1 MTTRT
6 LVVWCPDWPVVAA
19 GAGPDDAVA
28 VVFANR
34 VVACSPAARAEGV
47 RRGLRRREA
56 QGRCPD
62 LALVPADPDR
72 DARAFEPVAAAVATL
87 SPRLEVLRPGTL
99 AVPTRGPSRYFGGDE
114 ALAARAA
121 ALATA
126 ALDGR
131 GTALAGVADGPFAA
145 LMAARAPAGPAAG
158 PVVVPAGGSAAFLA
172 PLPVASLELALD
184 ADGGSAGRDLA
195 ELLARLGLRTLG
207 AVAAL
212 PPGAVLG
219 RFGPAGARAA
229 RLARGEDERPPDP
242 RPPEPDLVVAIELDP
257 PAERVETAA
266 FAARTLAAELGERL
280 ARRGMACTAV
290 AVEAETEHGEALS
303 RRWRS
308 EGGLTPAA
316 LADRVRWQLDGWL
329 AGSAAT
335 RPTGGIS
342 LLRLVPDAVVPD
354 EGRQLGFWGGA
365 TAADERAARGVAR
378 LQGLLGPDAV
388 AVPQPC
394 GGRSPTERGR
404 RVPAHVVRLGTPA
417 GAPSRA
423 QAAGP
428 WPGALPPPSPAVAHA
443 RPLAATVVDA
453 DGQPVGVTGRGL
465 VTAAPEQ
472 VAVGGGPPAPVVA
485 WAGPWPVDERWW
497 DPAGARR
504 RARLQVVLPDGQAHL
519 LGLEG
524 GWWEVEG
531 TYD

>member
-34 VVACSPAARAEGV
+34 VVACSAAARVEGV

-62 LALVPADPDR
+62 LALVAADPDR
-72 DARAFEPVAAAVATL
+72 DARAFESVAAAVATL

-99 AVPTRGPSRYFGGDE
+99 AVPTRGPSRYFGGDD
-114 ALAARAA
+114 ALAARAR
-121 ALATA
+121 ALATEALEDRGA
-126 ALDGR
+126 AR
-131 GTALAGVADGPFAA
+131 AGVADGPFAA
-145 LMAARAPAGPAAG
+145 LLAARSGAEATT
-158 PVVVPAGGSAAFLA
+158 VVPPGGSAAFLA
-172 PLPVASLELALD
+172 PHPVATLELALD
-184 ADGGSAGRDLA
+184 AEGGTAGRELT
-195 ELLARLGLRTLG
+195 ELLARLGVRTLG

-219 RFGPAGARAA
+219 RFGVLGARAA
-229 RLARGEDERPPDP
+229 RLARGEDERPPDL
-242 RPPEPDLVVAIELDP
+242 RRPEPDLVVAIELDP

-280 ARRGMACTAV
+280 GRRGLACTAV

-308 EGGLTPAA
+308 EGGLSPAA

-329 AGSAAT
+329 HGSAAA

-365 TAADERAARGVAR
+365 TDADERAARGVAR

-388 AVPQPC
+388 SVPSPS
-394 GGRSPTERGR
+394 GGRSPGERGR
-404 RVPAHVVRLGTPA
+404 RVPAHVVRLGAPA
-417 GAPSRA
+417 VAPSRA
-423 QAAGP
+423 PAAGP
-428 WPGALPPPSPAVAHA
+428 WPGALPPPSPVVTFVPPLPAAV
-443 RPLAATVVDA
+443 L
-453 DGQPVGVTGRGL
+453 DGEGRSVGVTGRGL
-465 VTAAPEQ
+465 VSAPPQQ
-472 VAVGGGPPAPVVA
+472 VAVADAAPAPVVA

-497 DPAGARR
+497 DPASARR
-504 RARLQVVLPDGQAHL
+504 RARLQVVLPGGKAHL

-524 GWWEVEG
+524 GRWEVEA

>member
-19 GAGPDDAVA
+19 GAGPEDAVA

-34 VVACSPAARAEGV
+34 VVACSPAARVEGV

-62 LALVPADPDR
+62 LVLVAADPDR

-99 AVPTRGPSRYFGGDE
+99 ALPTRGPSRYFGGDE
-114 ALAARAA
+114 ALAGRAA
-121 ALATA
+121 ALATE

-131 GTALAGVADGPFAA
+131 GSARSGVADGPFAA
-145 LMAARAPAGPAAG
+145 LLAARAGPEATT
-158 PVVVPAGGSAAFLA
+158 VVPPGGSAAFLA
-172 PLPVASLELALD
+172 PHPVATLELALD
-184 ADGGSAGRDLA
+184 AEGGTTGRELA
-195 ELLARLGLRTLG
+195 ELLARLGVRTLG

-212 PPGAVLG
+212 PAGAVLG
-219 RFGPAGARAA
+219 RFGSLGARAA
-229 RLARGEDERPPDP
+229 RLTRGEDERPPDL
-242 RPPEPDLVVAIELDP
+242 RRPEPDLVVALELDP

-280 ARRGMACTAV
+280 GRRGLACTAV

-308 EGGLTPAA
+308 EGGLSPAA

-329 AGSAAT
+329 HGSAAA

-365 TAADERAARGVAR
+365 TDADERAARGVAR

-388 AVPQPC
+388 TVPSPS
-394 GGRSPTERGR
+394 GGRSPGERGR
-404 RVPAHVVRLGTPA
+404 RVPAHVVRLGA
-417 GAPSRA
+417 AAVAPSRA
-423 QAAGP
+423 PAAGP
-428 WPGALPPPSPAVAHA
+428 WPGALPPPSPVVTHE
-443 RPLAATVVDA
+443 RPLPAAVVDA
-453 DGQPVGVTGRGL
+453 EGRPVGVTGRGL
-465 VTAAPEQ
+465 VSAEPQQ
-472 VAVGGGPPAPVVA
+472 VAVAGAPPAPVVA

-497 DPAGARR
+497 DPASARR
-504 RARLQVVLPDGQAHL
+504 RARLQVVLPDGEAHL

-524 GWWEVEG
+524 GRWEVEA

>member
-6 LVVWCPDWPVVAA
+6 LVVWCPDWPVVAS

-34 VVACSPAARAEGV
+34 VVACSAAARAEGV

-62 LALVPADPDR
+62 LALVPADPVR

-99 AVPTRGPSRYFGGDE
+99 ALATRGPSRYFGGDE

-121 ALATA
+121 ALGTE
-126 ALDGR
+126 ALDGFGSAR
-131 GTALAGVADGPFAA
+131 AGVADGPFAA
-145 LMAARAPAGPAAG
+145 LMAARAPGPG
-158 PVVVPAGGSAAFLA
+158 PTVVPPGGSAAFLA
-172 PLPVASLELALD
+172 PLPVGDLELALD
-184 ADGGSAGRDLA
+184 ADGGTAGRELA
-195 ELLARLGLRTLG
+195 ELLHRLGVRTLG

-212 PPGAVLG
+212 PAGAVLG
-219 RFGPAGARAA
+219 RFGVLGARAA
-229 RLARGEDERPPDP
+229 CLARGEDERPPDP

-329 AGSAAT
+329 HGSAAV
-335 RPTGGIS
+335 RPTGGIC

-365 TAADERAARGVAR
+365 TDADERAARGVAR

-388 AVPQPC
+388 TVPQLV
-394 GGRSPTERGR
+394 GGRSPAERGR
-404 RVPAHVVRLGTPA
+404 RVPAHVVRLGAPA
-417 GAPSRA
+417 VAPSRA
-423 QAAGP
+423 PAAGP
-428 WPGALPPPSPAVAHA
+428 WPGALPPPSPAVALA
-443 RPLAATVVDA
+443 RPLPA
-453 DGQPVGVTGRGL
+453 DVLDGDGGSVGVTGRGL
-465 VTAAPEQ
+465 VTAAP
-472 VAVGGGPPAPVVA
+472 
-485 WAGPWPVDERWW
+485 
-497 DPAGARR
+497 
-504 RARLQVVLPDGQAHL
+504 
-519 LGLEG
+519 
-524 GWWEVEG
+524 
-531 TYD
+531 